1 MNNIAECRALL
12 DGLRLCHSL
21 RTRDFLVESDSSV
34 MMGWLAFGV
43 HRLMCLE
50 LKKFIDRISEILPA
64 IESAPPRCTSG
75 IQALCTL
82 KIAMDKANLLIQHCS
97 ESSKLY
103 LAITTERIVSRCE
116 RIRKPWVVSLSQIQ
130 NMVPLLLA
138 GKISGI
144 ARDLRSTKFPVA
156 PAEEEAGKVIL
167 GLLRQAIPVS
177 NSVND
182 LELEAVQLAA
192 STLKITFPSAVLIEK
207 RSIKRLLDKAT
218 DTDPKKKILKWLF
231 YLLRK
236 YGEIIGRNQDDD
248 NHMQHDETRAND
260 FGTPEPP
267 KEFKCPI
274 SMQVMHDPMI
284 IASGMTFERFWIE
297 QWFNEG
303 NQTCPITHMKLDNLF
318 VAPNSILKELIDAW
332 SSQQGI
338 TIPDPYLEPNI
349 CSLFSRDSSVSSSIA
364 SFPSSV
370 NNLNLH
376 LSVVSIR
383 SSGTDDILEILD
395 DFSESRLSCRHG
407 QKNAV
412 SEKLNHSTETYGNM
426 LASLSKLATLSWGSQ
441 CKTVRDVNK
450 TLQENKRACHTSI
463 SNSCVEP
470 LINFL
475 KDAHGLTDVKEQRD
489 GAEVLSAILRN
500 NSSEMLLFDKDGIY
514 VLASYIETEITGE
527 VLGIIEILS
536 SQPEYKS
543 MIVATGVL
551 PSILK
556 VLNTKT
562 RDFHSIAMKILC
574 NLSCNCDI
582 GYHMV
587 YLDCIPKLIRLL
599 GDPDLARFCIEIIRN
614 LCSIEEVRIAVAET
628 SSCISNISQILEIG
642 TKEEQEHAAG
652 VLLFVCREHA
662 DFCQLVMRDTILQ
675 SLVDLSLNGNSRGQ
689 IIASELLQ
697 LLEHVKD
704 DPAECSIPETD
715 LALLDISS
723 SSSSQYEDKKP
734 PFRAFRFFRKIL
746 SLYL

>member
-1 MNNIAECRALL
+1 
-12 DGLRLCHSL
+12 
-21 RTRDFLVESDSSV
+21 
-34 MMGWLAFGV
+34 
-43 HRLMCLE
+43 
-50 LKKFIDRISEILPA
+50 
-64 IESAPPRCTSG
+64 
-75 IQALCTL
+75 
-82 KIAMDKANLLIQHCS
+82 
-97 ESSKLY
+97 
-103 LAITTERIVSRCE
+103 
-116 RIRKPWVVSLSQIQ
+116 
-130 NMVPLLLA
+130 
-138 GKISGI
+138 
-144 ARDLRSTKFPVA
+144 
-156 PAEEEAGKVIL
+156 
-167 GLLRQAIPVS
+167 
-177 NSVND
+177 
-182 LELEAVQLAA
+182 
-192 STLKITFPSAVLIEK
+192 
-207 RSIKRLLDKAT
+207 
-218 DTDPKKKILKWLF
+218 
-231 YLLRK
+231 
-236 YGEIIGRNQDDD
+236 
-248 NHMQHDETRAND
+248 MQRDETRAND

-284 IASGMTFERFWIE
+284 IASGMTFERFWME

-318 VAPNSILKELIDAW
+318 MAPNSILKELIDAW

-349 CSLFSRDSSVSSSIA
+349 SSLFSRDSSISSSIA
-364 SFPSSV
+364 NFPSSV

-376 LSVVSIR
+376 LSAVSIR
-383 SSGTDDILEILD
+383 SSGTDDVSEILD

-412 SEKLNHSTETYGNM
+412 SEKLNHPTETNGNM
-426 LASLSKLATLSWGSQ
+426 LASLSRLAALSWGSQ

-450 TLQENKRACHTSI
+450 TLQENKHACHTSI

-475 KDAHGLTDVKEQRD
+475 KDAHELTDVKEQRD
-489 GAEVLSAILRN
+489 GAEVLLAILRN

-514 VLASYIETEITGE
+514 MLASYIETEITGE
-527 VLGIIEILS
+527 VLSIIEVLS

-543 MIVATGVL
+543 MIVASGVL

-562 RDFHSIAMKILC
+562 RDFHSIAMMILC

-582 GYHMV
+582 GYHML
-587 YLDCIPKLIRLL
+587 YLDCIPKLIQLL
-599 GDPDLARFCIEIIRN
+599 GDPDLAR
-614 LCSIEEVRIAVAET
+614 IEEVRIAVAET
-628 SSCISNISQILEIG
+628 SSCISNISQILETG
-642 TKEEQEHAAG
+642 TKEEQEHATG

-689 IIASELLQ
+689 IIASELLH

-704 DPAECSIPETD
+704 DLAECSILETD

>member
-1 MNNIAECRALL
+1 M
-12 DGLRLCHSL
+12 
-21 RTRDFLVESDSSV
+21 DSSGLTTILECTEV
-34 MMGWLAFGV
+34 LANYIPNHTVIPRGIRLYRSVNV

-207 RSIKRLLDKAT
+207 RSIKLVVLS
-218 DTDPKKKILKWLF
+218 
-231 YLLRK
+231 LRK

-248 NHMQHDETRAND
+248 SHMQHDETRAKD

-318 VAPNSILKELIDAW
+318 MAPNSILKELIDA
-332 SSQQGI
+332 
-338 TIPDPYLEPNI
+338 
-349 CSLFSRDSSVSSSIA
+349 CSIA

-370 NNLNLH
+370 KNLNLH
-376 LSVVSIR
+376 LSAVSIR

-450 TLQENKRACHTSI
+450 TLQENKHACHTSI

-470 LINFL
+470 LIKFL

-489 GAEVLSAILRN
+489 GAEVLLAILRN

-587 YLDCIPKLIRLL
+587 YLDCIPKA
-599 GDPDLARFCIEIIRN
+599 DSIIRN

-628 SSCISNISQILEIG
+628 GSCISNISQILETG

-704 DPAECSIPETD
+704 DPAESQSCACSSDKSDT
-715 LALLDISS
+715 LLTNFS
-723 SSSSQYEDKKP
+723 
-734 PFRAFRFFRKIL
+734 
-746 SLYL
+746 

>member
-1 MNNIAECRALL
+1 MENNAAEVVE
-12 DGLRLCHSL
+12 LRYYC
-21 RTRDFLVESDSSV
+21 TIK
-34 MMGWLAFGV
+34 V

-82 KIAMDKANLLIQHCS
+82 KIAMNKAKLLIQHCS

-138 GKISGI
+138 GKIFGI
-144 ARDLRSTKFPVA
+144 ARDLKRTKFPLA

-167 GLLRQAIPVS
+167 GLLRQAIPMS

-182 LELEAVQLAA
+182 LELQALQLVA

-218 DTDPKKKILKWLF
+218 DTDPMKKILKWLF

-248 NHMQHDETRAND
+248 SHNQRDETRAND
-260 FGTPEPP
+260 FGAPEPP

-303 NQTCPITHMKLDNLF
+303 NQTCPITHMKLENLF
-318 VAPNSILKELIDAW
+318 VAPNSILKELISAW

-338 TIPDPYLEPNI
+338 T
-349 CSLFSRDSSVSSSIA
+349 DSSFSSSIA
-364 SFPSSV
+364 SFPSSA
-370 NNLNLH
+370 NNLNLQ

-383 SSGTDDILEILD
+383 SSGTDDVSEILD

-412 SEKLNHSTETYGNM
+412 SEKLNHSTESYGNM
-426 LASLSKLATLSWGSQ
+426 LASLSRLAALSWGSQ

-450 TLQENKRACHTSI
+450 TLQENKHACHTSI
-463 SNSCVEP
+463 SNRCVKT
-470 LINFL
+470 LIKFL
-475 KDAHGLTDVKEQRD
+475 KDADELNDVKEQRD
-489 GAEVLSAILRN
+489 GTEVLLAILRN
-500 NSSEMLLFDKDGIY
+500 NSSEMLLFDKDEIY
-514 VLASYIETEITGE
+514 VLVSYIETEITGE
-527 VLGIIEILS
+527 VLRIIEVLS
-536 SQPEYKS
+536 SQPEYKY
-543 MIVATGVL
+543 MIVASSVL
-551 PSILK
+551 PSILE
-556 VLNTKT
+556 VLDAKT
-562 RDFHSIAMKILC
+562 TDFQSIAMKILC

-582 GYHMV
+582 GYHIV
-587 YLDCIPKLIRLL
+587 YVDCIPKLIQLL
-599 GDPDLARFCIEIIRN
+599 GDPDLAQFCIEIIRN
-614 LCSIEEVRIAVAET
+614 LCSIEEVWIAVAET
-628 SSCISNISQILEIG
+628 SSCIGDISQILETG

-662 DFCQLVMRDTILQ
+662 DFCQLDMRDTTIQ
-675 SLVDLSLNGNSRGQ
+675 SLVDLSLNGNSIGQ
-689 IIASELLQ
+689 IIAFELLH
-697 LLEHVKD
+697 LLEHVEH
-704 DPAECSIPETD
+704 DPSECSILETD

-723 SSSSQYEDKKP
+723 SSNNQTSSEHNRIRLQKYNLYRKFHIPSFCKVQKLN
-734 PFRAFRFFRKIL
+734 ARKISSCL
-746 SLYL
+746 HQS

>member
-1 MNNIAECRALL
+1 MKNNCAEVVE
-12 DGLRLCHSL
+12 LRYYC
-21 RTRDFLVESDSSV
+21 TIK
-34 MMGWLAFGV
+34 V

-64 IESAPPRCTSG
+64 IESARPRCTSG

-82 KIAMDKANLLIQHCS
+82 KIAMDKAKLLIQHCS
-97 ESSKLY
+97 ESSKLF

-116 RIRKPWVVSLSQIQ
+116 KIQKTLVVSLSQIQ

-144 ARDLRSTKFPVA
+144 ARDLKHTKFPLE
-156 PAEEEAGKVIL
+156 PAEEEVGKVIL
-167 GLLRQAIPVS
+167 VLLRQAIPVS

-182 LELEAVQLAA
+182 LELEAVRLAA
-192 STLKITFPSAVLIEK
+192 LTLKITSPSAVLIEK
-207 RSIKRLLDKAT
+207 RSIKCLHDKAT

-236 YGEIIGRNQDDD
+236 YGEIIGRYQDHDS
-248 NHMQHDETRAND
+248 HMQCDETRADD

-274 SMQVMHDPMI
+274 TMQVMHDPMI
-284 IASGMTFERFWIE
+284 IASGKTFERFWIE
-297 QWFNEG
+297 RWFNEG

-318 VAPNSILKELIDAW
+318 MTPNSILKELISAW
-332 SSQQGI
+332 SSRQEI

-349 CSLFSRDSSVSSSIA
+349 SSLFPLDSSFSSSIA
-364 SFPSSV
+364 SFPSSA
-370 NNLNLH
+370 NNLNLQ
-376 LSVVSIR
+376 LSAVSIR
-383 SSGTDDILEILD
+383 SSGTDDVSESLD
-395 DFSESRLSCRHG
+395 DFSESRISSRHG
-407 QKNAV
+407 PKNAV
-412 SEKLNHSTETYGNM
+412 SEKLNHSTESYGNM
-426 LASLSKLATLSWGSQ
+426 LASLSRLAAHSWGSQ

-450 TLQENKRACHTSI
+450 TLQENKQACHTSI

-470 LINFL
+470 LIKFL
-475 KDAHGLTDVKEQRD
+475 KDPHELNDVKEQRD
-489 GAEVLSAILRN
+489 GAEVLLAILRN
-500 NSSEMLLFDKDGIY
+500 NSEMLLFDKDGIY

-527 VLGIIEILS
+527 VLGIIEVLS

-543 MIVATGVL
+543 MIGESGVL

-556 VLNTKT
+556 VLDTKI
-562 RDFHSIAMKILC
+562 RDFQSIAMKILC

-582 GYHMV
+582 GYHIV
-587 YLDCIPKLIRLL
+587 YLDFIPKLIKLL

-614 LCSIEEVRIAVAET
+614 LCSIEEVRIVVAES
-628 SSCISNISQILEIG
+628 SSCISDIFQILETG
-642 TKEEQEHAAG
+642 TKEEQEHAAS
-652 VLLFVCREHA
+652 VLLFVCREHV
-662 DFCQLVMRDTILQ
+662 DFCQLVMRYTIIQ

-689 IIASELLQ
+689 IIASELLH

-704 DPAECSIPETD
+704 DPLECSIPETD
-715 LALLDISS
+715 LTLLDISS

-734 PFRAFRFFRKIL
+734 SYWAFRFFGKIL

>member
-1 MNNIAECRALL
+1 
-12 DGLRLCHSL
+12 
-21 RTRDFLVESDSSV
+21 
-34 MMGWLAFGV
+34 
-43 HRLMCLE
+43 MCLE
-50 LKKFIDRISEILPA
+50 LKKFIDRILEILPA

-82 KIAMDKANLLIQHCS
+82 KIAMDKAKLLIQHCS

-103 LAITTERIVSRCE
+103 L
-116 RIRKPWVVSLSQIQ
+116 
-130 NMVPLLLA
+130 
-138 GKISGI
+138 ISGI
-144 ARDLRSTKFPVA
+144 ARDLRRTKFPLA
-156 PAEEEAGKVIL
+156 PTEEEVGKVIL
-167 GLLRQAIPVS
+167 GLLRRAIPVS

-218 DTDPKKKILKWLF
+218 DTDPKKQILKWLF

-248 NHMQHDETRAND
+248 SHMQRDETRAND
-260 FGTPEPP
+260 FGTSEPP

-274 SMQVMHDPMI
+274 FMQVMHDPMI

-318 VAPNSILKELIDAW
+318 MAPNSIMKELIDAW

-349 CSLFSRDSSVSSSIA
+349 SSLFSRDSSFSSSIA

-370 NNLNLH
+370 NKNLH
-376 LSVVSIR
+376 LRAVSIR
-383 SSGTDDILEILD
+383 SSGTDDVSEILD
-395 DFSESRLSCRHG
+395 DFNESRLSCRHG

-426 LASLSKLATLSWGSQ
+426 LASLSRLAALSWGSQ

-450 TLQENKRACHTSI
+450 TLQENNHACHTSI

-475 KDAHGLTDVKEQRD
+475 KDAHELTNVKEQRD
-489 GAEVLSAILRN
+489 GAEVLLAILRN

-514 VLASYIETEITGE
+514 MLASYIEIEITGE
-527 VLGIIEILS
+527 VLSIIEVLS

-543 MIVATGVL
+543 MIVASGVL

-587 YLDCIPKLIRLL
+587 YLDCIPKLIQLL

-614 LCSIEEVRIAVAET
+614 LCSIEEVRIVVAET
-628 SSCISNISQILEIG
+628 SSCITNISQILETG
-642 TKEEQEHAAG
+642 TKKEQEHAAG

-689 IIASELLQ
+689 IIASELLL

-704 DPAECSIPETD
+704 DPTECSIPETD

-734 PFRAFRFFRKIL
+734 PFKALWFFGKIL
-746 SLYL
+746 

>member
-1 MNNIAECRALL
+1 
-12 DGLRLCHSL
+12 
-21 RTRDFLVESDSSV
+21 
-34 MMGWLAFGV
+34 
-43 HRLMCLE
+43 
-50 LKKFIDRISEILPA
+50 
-64 IESAPPRCTSG
+64 
-75 IQALCTL
+75 
-82 KIAMDKANLLIQHCS
+82 
-97 ESSKLY
+97 
-103 LAITTERIVSRCE
+103 
-116 RIRKPWVVSLSQIQ
+116 
-130 NMVPLLLA
+130 
-138 GKISGI
+138 
-144 ARDLRSTKFPVA
+144 
-156 PAEEEAGKVIL
+156 
-167 GLLRQAIPVS
+167 
-177 NSVND
+177 
-182 LELEAVQLAA
+182 
-192 STLKITFPSAVLIEK
+192 
-207 RSIKRLLDKAT
+207 
-218 DTDPKKKILKWLF
+218 
-231 YLLRK
+231 
-236 YGEIIGRNQDDD
+236 
-248 NHMQHDETRAND
+248 MQRDETRAND

-318 VAPNSILKELIDAW
+318 MAPKSILKELIDAW

-338 TIPDPYLEPNI
+338 TIPDPYLKPNI

-376 LSVVSIR
+376 LSAVSIR

-407 QKNAV
+407 QKNAI

-426 LASLSKLATLSWGSQ
+426 LASLSRLAALSWGSQ

-450 TLQENKRACHTSI
+450 TLQENKHACHTSI
-463 SNSCVEP
+463 SSSCVEP

-475 KDAHGLTDVKEQRD
+475 KDAYGLTDVKEQRD
-489 GAEVLSAILRN
+489 GAEVLLAILRN

-628 SSCISNISQILEIG
+628 SSCISNISQILETG

-704 DPAECSIPETD
+704 DPAKCSIPKTD